1 MNSNTK
7 DTSKSKDL
15 AQAAKCR
22 KQSVTCKTH
31 YEVVTDPFFKT
42 QVRYK

>member
-15 AQAAKCR
+15 AWAAKCR
-22 KQSVTCKTH
+22 KQSVTCKA
-31 YEVVTDPFFKT
+31 YYAVVTDPFFKT
-42 QVRYK
+42 KVRYK